1 MPVETP
7 TLYTASALA
16 KHLNVS
22 EAKIK
27 KAIKDMGLAPVAKK
41 GCCAFYG
48 AAEMAKLK
56 AGLK

>member
-1 MPVETP
+1 
-7 TLYTASALA
+7 
-16 KHLNVS
+16 LNVS

-48 AAEMAKLK
+48 TDEMAKLK

>member
-48 AAEMAKLK
+48 TDEMAKLK